1 MSTEHATAESGAP
14 IATPASPP
22 YAPPTGQVLGVVAA
36 HIEPVTRF
44 DARDLTETAPE
55 EAYGLPVEL
64 TVDQYVSFSER
75 IGSGPARLPAG
86 VDKVGSQQ
94 AFRQELAERLDTAET
109 EAPRA
114 LQAWANGNAGSY
126 RRLMPGTAGFLR
138 SPGSV
143 GYEHTCHQCHGA
155 CHVTCP
161 SCSGVGHTNCHAC
174 FGAGK
179 INCYSCHGSK
189 QQTCSS
195 CGGRGSWT
203 EQVSQQTWSSSS
215 NSYVTT
221 YQTVYRNCSACSSSG
236 RTTCYHCGYDGKI
249 NCSGCF
255 GKGHIDCGRCGTT
268 GRIDCASCLASGIEH
283 VRGTIVAEV
292 VHDETLSIVTPDE
305 TLRKLVDTKV
315 PREDMPQLGELLDVL
330 HTVQGHAVE
339 TRHRLRLDVR
349 RASLRARDDDF
360 VLYGFG
366 PEARVFSFDN
376 IAGHLLTDDLEALEA
391 RVATSSAWR
400 RHKGSDLLDT
410 TADFLRSELNMLI
423 AERVADAKAS
433 PEDAAAAVET
443 HFKGLVDQTYVARA
457 TTALRTALARLYGS
471 ELTEPAAYLCGLTA
485 LAAGALYGTGWPAP
499 GVWQPVLWSVGG
511 AALAWLALEWATRRR
526 IAKRFEAGFGQRV
539 LDQLKA
545 NGSVKRWRIGLAV
558 AAPMAAVL
566 AIQGTGMLPF
576 VRSHHTLQQ
585 ARADAQMLLAQW
597 PMQFEPDLRLRTYP
611 AEAVLEE
618 QAQAGQTQAQLIL
631 AWQKLLGAGG
641 ATKDVAGAARLLEQA
656 APQARESSLWQA
668 AKAVQL
674 LNQEAL
680 PDDIRAAAQDL
691 DRAADKGLVEA
702 RYWQARILLAEQS
715 PLHDARQGLRVLTQA
730 ADKGH
735 AHAALMLGNKLA
747 KGEDTRRDVRA
758 ARRYLQQAAG
768 KGLTE
773 ANEALQKL

>member
-1 MSTEHATAESGAP
+1 MSTENTTAEAAEAP
-14 IATPASPP
+14 APDT
-22 YAPPTGQVLGVVAA
+22 PPTAPVGQVLGVVAA

-44 DARDLTETAPE
+44 DARDLSETAPE

-64 TVDQYVSFSER
+64 TVDQYVSYSER
-75 IGSGPARLPAG
+75 ITTGPAHLPAG
-86 VDKVGSQQ
+86 VDKVSGQH
-94 AFRQELAERLDTAET
+94 AFRADLAERLDTART

-114 LQAWANGNAGSY
+114 LQAWANGHAGSY
-126 RRLMPGTAGFLR
+126 RRLMPGAAGFLR
-138 SPGSV
+138 DPGSV
-143 GYEHTCHQCHGA
+143 GYEHICHQCNGA
-155 CHVTCP
+155 CRVTCP
-161 SCSGVGHTNCHAC
+161 SCSGVGHNQCHSC
-174 FGAGK
+174 YGSGK
-179 INCYSCHGSK
+179 INCYACHGSK

-203 EQVSQQTWSSSS
+203 EQVSHQTWSSSS

-221 YQTVYRNCSACSSSG
+221 YQTVYHHCSACGSSG
-236 RTTCYHCGYDGKI
+236 RTTCHQCGYDGKI
-249 NCSGCF
+249 SCSGCY

-268 GRIDCASCLASGIEH
+268 GRIDCGTCLASGIEH
-283 VRGTIVAEV
+283 VRGTVVAEV
-292 VHDETLSIVTPDE
+292 VHGEALSVATPDD
-305 TLRKLVDTKV
+305 TLRTLVETRL
-315 PREDMPQLGELLDVL
+315 PREDLPAFGELLDVL
-330 HTVQGHAVE
+330 HTVLGQSVE

-391 RVATSSAWR
+391 CVASASPWR
-400 RHKGSDLLDT
+400 RHQGSDLLDT

-485 LAAGALYGTGWPAP
+485 LAAGALYGTGWPAA
-499 GVWQPVLWSVGG
+499 GALQPVLWSVSG
-511 AALAWLALEWATRRR
+511 AAAIWLVLEWLTRRR
-526 IAKRFEAGFGQRV
+526 IARRFEAGFGRRV

-558 AAPMAAVL
+558 AAPLAAVL

-576 VRSHHTLQQ
+576 VRSHHALQQ

-597 PMQFEPDLRLRTYP
+597 PMQFEPDLRLRSYP
-611 AEAVLEE
+611 AAAVLEE
-618 QAQAGQTQAQLIL
+618 QAQAGHAQAQVIL

-656 APQARESSLWQA
+656 APRAGQSGLWQA
-668 AKAVQL
+668 AKAVLL
-674 LNQEAL
+674 LNQEAM

-691 DRAADKGLVEA
+691 DRVADKGLVEA

-715 PLHDARQGLRVLTQA
+715 PLRDARQGLRLLTQA
-730 ADKGH
+730 ADQGH
-735 AHAALMLGNKLA
+735 AHAALMLGKKLA
-747 KGEDTRRDVRA
+747 KGEDTRRDVRNA
-758 ARRYLQQAAG
+758 HRYLQLAAG

>member
-1 MSTEHATAESGAP
+1 MSEQTSTAEAPATA
-14 IATPASPP
+14 PAADPAHPP
-22 YAPPTGQVLGVVAA
+22 GLVLGVVAA

-44 DARDLTETAPE
+44 DAADLTQTAPE
-55 EAYGLPVEL
+55 ETYGLPVEI
-64 TVDQYVSFSER
+64 TVDQFVSFSE
-75 IGSGPARLPAG
+75 SVHTGPARLPAG
-86 VDKVGSQQ
+86 TDKHPGEYG
-94 AFRQELAERLDTAET
+94 FRQDLSERLARAQE

-114 LQAWANGNAGSY
+114 LQAWANEQVGSY
-126 RRLMPGTAGFLR
+126 RRLMPRSAGFLR
-138 SPGSV
+138 APGSV
-143 GYEHTCHQCHGA
+143 GYEHTCHQCSGA
-155 CHVTCP
+155 CQVSCP

-179 INCYSCHGSK
+179 INCYSCHGTKHLS
-189 QQTCSS
+189 CSS

-203 EQVSQQTWSSSS
+203 EQVSQQTWNHSS
-215 NSYVTT
+215 NSYVTS
-221 YQTVYRNCSACSSSG
+221 YQTVYRSCSACSSSG

-249 NCSGCF
+249 SCSGCF
-255 GKGHIDCGRCGTT
+255 GKGHIDCARCHAT
-268 GRIDCASCLASGIEH
+268 GRIDCPGCLASGIQH
-283 VRGTIVAEV
+283 VRGTITAEV
-292 VHDETLSIVTPDE
+292 VHDETLSVVTPDE
-305 TLRKLVDTKV
+305 TLRALVEHKV
-315 PREDMPQLGELLDVL
+315 PREDMPQLGALLDVL
-330 HTVQGHAVE
+330 HSVQGQALE

-349 RASLRARDDDF
+349 RASLRASDDDF

-366 PEARVFSFDN
+366 PEARVFSFEN
-376 IAGHLLTDDLEALEA
+376 IAGHMLADDLAALEA
-391 RVATSSAWR
+391 RVAGSARWR
-400 RHKGSDLLDT
+400 RHRGSDLLDT

-443 HFKGLVDQTYVARA
+443 HFKGLVDQAYVARA

-471 ELTEPAAYLCGLTA
+471 ELTEPAIYLCGLTA

-499 GVWQPVLWSVGG
+499 GVWQPVLWSLGG
-511 AALAWLALEWATRRR
+511 GALAWLALEWTTRRR
-526 IAKRFEAGFGQRV
+526 IARHFDGDFGRRV
-539 LDQLKA
+539 LEQLKA
-545 NGSVKRWRIGLAV
+545 NGSVKRWRIGMGV
-558 AAPMAAVL
+558 AAPVAVWL
-566 AIQGTGMLPF
+566 ALVGTGMLPF
-576 VRSHHTLQQ
+576 VRQHHTLQQ
-585 ARADAQMLLAQW
+585 ARADAHMLLAQW

-656 APQARESSLWQA
+656 APQTRESSLWQA